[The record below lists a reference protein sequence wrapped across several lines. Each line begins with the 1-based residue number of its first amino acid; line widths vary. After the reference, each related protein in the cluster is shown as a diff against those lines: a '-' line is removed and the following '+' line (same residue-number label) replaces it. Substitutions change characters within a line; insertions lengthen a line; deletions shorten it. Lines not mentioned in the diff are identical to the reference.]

1 MENHDFKN
9 MLNEISDED
18 VTAAVKELKLHL
30 NLRAEDLKKI
40 CLSACLHSRTRNSSV
55 LSVRDAMTRDVLSVG
70 KYDDISQ
77 VVGILADRNISGLPV
92 VDRENHV
99 VGIISEADVISMVGE
114 TRDHTFKDLVKRALG
129 HHLPERKQGHMVGD
143 IMNSPAVTIAPDIE
157 ISEAVRIM
165 DERRIR
171 RLPVVDKD
179 KRLIGILSRADI
191 LKTIQAKFSAA
202 GKG

>member
-1 MENHDFKN
+1 MEKSDLESV
-9 MLNEISDED
+9 LNEISDED
-18 VTAAVKELKLHL
+18 VTAALKELKLRL
-30 NLRAEDLKKI
+30 NLKAEELKKI
-40 CLSACLHSRTRNSSV
+40 CLRACLLARTRNSSL
-55 LSVRDAMTRDVLSVG
+55 LSVKDAMTKDVFSIG
-70 KYDDISQ
+70 KYDDISK
-77 VVGILADRNISGLPV
+77 VVGILAERNISGLPV

-114 TRDHTFKDLVKRALG
+114 ARDHTFKDLVMRALG

-143 IMNSPAVTIAPDIE
+143 IMNSPAITISPDIE
-157 ISEAVRIM
+157 ISEAVRLM

-202 GKG
+202 DTG